1 MQFIFHF
8 SLFKITNTHFKI
20 ANTHFKISNVQFK
33 ITNTHFKTIYSQFR
47 ITNSQFKITNS
58 QFKITNSQFKITDS
72 QFKITDSQF
81 KIANSQFK
89 TTNSQFKITN
99 SQFNF
104 TDFSKGFDRVDHN
117 VLMANLQKLNV
128 HPALSNWVSA
138 FLSNRMQATRI
149 AGVLSDWKSPNGGIP
164 QGTKLG
170 VILFSVM
177 TNELLVDWNLR
188 TKFVDDTTALEIIP
202 RNSTSLMNIV
212 AENVNEFAEKNR
224 MKLNPRKCKEMVI
237 DPLEYNTTVL
247 RPITIGN
254 TTIEKVKKY
263 KLLGVILT
271 ADLKW
276 KEHIAYIYG
285 KACKRLYSL
294 RVLRKAGVEEKNML
308 KVYLAIIRPILEYA
322 VPVWQA
328 IPEYLSQKIESVQ
341 KRALKIIKPGEESY
355 EELLRVF
362 NVEKLQPRRE
372 KLCRQYMGKIKSPNH
387 QLNTLI
393 PQQVDR
399 EHEYNLRN
407 DNNRNFYLFNNR
419 PYCRTKLCG
428 DFFTFKYY

>member
-1 MQFIFHF
+1 
-8 SLFKITNTHFKI
+8 
-20 ANTHFKISNVQFK
+20 
-33 ITNTHFKTIYSQFR
+33 
-47 ITNSQFKITNS
+47 
-58 QFKITNSQFKITDS
+58 
-72 QFKITDSQF
+72 
-81 KIANSQFK
+81 
-89 TTNSQFKITN
+89 
-99 SQFNF
+99 
-104 TDFSKGFDRVDHN
+104 
-117 VLMANLQKLNV
+117 MANLQKLNI

-138 FLSNRMQATRI
+138 FLS
-149 AGVLSDWKSPNGGIP
+149 K
-164 QGTKLG
+164 GTKLG

-177 TNELLVDWNLR
+177 TNELLIDWNLR

-224 MKLNPRKCKEMVI
+224 MKLNPRKRKEMVI

-271 ADLKW
+271 VDLKQ
-276 KEHIAYIYG
+276 KEHVAYIYG

-294 RVLRKAGVEEKNML
+294 RVLRKAGVEVKNML

-341 KRALKIIKPGEESY
+341 KRALKIIKPGEES
-355 EELLRVF
+355 
-362 NVEKLQPRRE
+362 
-372 KLCRQYMGKIKSPNH
+372 
-387 QLNTLI
+387 
-393 PQQVDR
+393 
-399 EHEYNLRN
+399 
-407 DNNRNFYLFNNR
+407 
-419 PYCRTKLCG
+419 
-428 DFFTFKYY
+428 